1 MHVAIKGQYKDG
13 CGDENILYLDCMQVS
28 VLLLYRRFARCY
40 HSLRGR
46 AERYKHVY
54 SIQVHA
60 RL

>member
-40 HSLRGR
+40 HWEKLGKAYFKSLC
-46 AERYKHVY
+46 
-54 SIQVHA
+54 SFF
-60 RL
+60 